1 MRSPSA
7 LALTG
12 GLRGADTSRRWLLLL
27 GRSPS
32 PAVGSCLLLLPSPPC
47 YLLSSQI
54 TPDGLKEVNPYSWEG
69 LSTKR
74 GWERCGIRSKLLLL
88 LRKSPV
94 LFLCFRQRQFS
105 HENKQHVMMDRAGH
119 VDWLPKCWTA
129 WYPFQPWGE
138 RAGTETCTQAFRFPI
153 AELQLVG
160 WGNHCSCLHLSLL
173 TPSAAP
179 VYLNSQHLFRC
190 HALR

>member
-32 PAVGSCLLLLPSPPC
+32 PAVGSCLLLLPSPLC